1 MGAEVETM
9 GYMISRYFGLRAF
22 GTAFGLAFGAFMLAG
37 AAGVLLMG
45 AGYDRFHSYNVPL
58 AAFFGA
64 MLLALLLL
72 GRLGPYRYGV
82 TREASSPLEPVQ
94 VSSGA

>member
-45 AGYDRFHSYNVPL
+45 EGYDRFHSYNVPL
-58 AAFFGA
+58 AGFCGA
-64 MLLALLLL
+64 MVLALLLL
-72 GRLGPYRYGV
+72 SRLGPYRYGA
-82 TREASSPLEPVQ
+82 TREVSPPLEPVQ